1 MSRRYIAETPDGKEV
16 MGNYVVYEGLN
27 LIMVRKEEGTIT
39 RTLVLPS
46 TLKEVELS
54 ENEK

>member
-27 LIMVRKEEGTIT
+27 LIMVRKEEGTTT

-46 TLKEVELS
+46 TLKEIELS
-54 ENEK
+54 EKEK